1 MQPRLCPGQP
11 SGVVVGLLIH
21 PAPGKHPETARPL
34 APCSEETE
42 TRRYLTAALA
52 RPMANPTGYKAALA
66 GVSPRPPRHV
76 SPPPPPPPTPP
87 PTRTVGPSQPRLEP
101 AGLWPRLPKRRA
113 LQSRHYPW
121 SWVPIPKT
129 EVGVLRKTPKE
140 TGGQDCAGVVAGAPF
155 VTATLPRLVSGYLL
169 CAVCL
174 D

>member
-66 GVSPRPPRHV
+66 GV
-76 SPPPPPPPTPP
+76 
-87 PTRTVGPSQPRLEP
+87 PS
-101 AGLWPRLPKRRA
+101 
-113 LQSRHYPW
+113 
-121 SWVPIPKT
+121 T
-129 EVGVLRKTPKE
+129 
-140 TGGQDCAGVVAGAPF
+140 CAGD
-155 VTATLPRLVSGYLL
+155 LRELVRVPLRS
-169 CAVCL
+169 
-174 D
+174 

>member
-11 SGVVVGLLIH
+11 FGVVVGLLIH
-21 PAPGKHPETARPL
+21 PAPDKHPETARPL

-52 RPMANPTGYKAALA
+52 RSMANPTGYKAAPA
-66 GVSPRPPRHV
+66 GVSPC
-76 SPPPPPPPTPP
+76 PPPPLPPPP

-101 AGLWPRLPKRRA
+101 AGLWPRLPKRE
-113 LQSRHYPW
+113 SRHYPW

-129 EVGVLRKTPKE
+129 EVGGLRNLTPKE
-140 TGGQDCAGVVAGAPF
+140 SGGQDCAGVVAGARF

-169 CAVCL
+169 CAVCS

>member
-76 SPPPPPPPTPP
+76 SPPPPPPQPRPRPARWDHLSPGWSPLDCGLDSLNGGLCSLVTTHGPGFLYP
-87 PTRTVGPSQPRLEP
+87 KLKSGYSEKLQRRPGVRTVR
-101 AGLWPRLPKRRA
+101 GLSP
-113 LQSRHYPW
+113 
-121 SWVPIPKT
+121 
-129 EVGVLRKTPKE
+129 VLR
-140 TGGQDCAGVVAGAPF
+140 
-155 VTATLPRLVSGYLL
+155 S
-169 CAVCL
+169 
-174 D
+174 